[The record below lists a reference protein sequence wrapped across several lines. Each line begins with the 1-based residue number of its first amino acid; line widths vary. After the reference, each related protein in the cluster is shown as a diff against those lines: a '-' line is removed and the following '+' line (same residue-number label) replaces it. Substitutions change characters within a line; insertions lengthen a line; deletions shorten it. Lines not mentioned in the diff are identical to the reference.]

1 VRDHIRR
8 LHYSIRTET
17 AYLGWIKR
25 YILFHGKRHPQEMG
39 EREIEAFLNHLA
51 VHGQVAASTQNQ
63 ALNALV
69 FCYRKV
75 LGRELAKDMNIRH
88 AKRPQRLPTFFE
100 RDDLGRM
107 FQSLQGT
114 QGLILRLLYGSGMRL
129 LECLRLRVQDLH
141 FERKAITVRNGKG
154 QKDRVT
160 LLPAELIPALQRQ
173 LSLAKAAHQAD
184 LAEGYG
190 EVYLPY
196 ALERKYPNA
205 DKEWGWQYV
214 FFASKRARD
223 PRSGKTRRHHL
234 DQSVANKALKQ
245 AKREAGIHKLG
256 SCHSL
261 RHNAASLI
269 MPNWSVERASA
280 HGTASSAPQSA
291 IAYSA

>member
-1 VRDHIRR
+1 
-8 LHYSIRTET
+8 
-17 AYLGWIKR
+17 
-25 YILFHGKRHPQEMG
+25 
-39 EREIEAFLNHLA
+39 
-51 VHGQVAASTQNQ
+51 
-63 ALNALV
+63 
-69 FCYRKV
+69 
-75 LGRELAKDMNIRH
+75 
-88 AKRPQRLPTFFE
+88 
-100 RDDLGRM
+100 M

-205 DKEWGWQYV
+205 NKEWGWQYV
-214 FFASKRARD
+214 FFAAKPAVD

-245 AKREAGIHKLG
+245 AKRQADVHKLG

-261 RHNAASLI
+261 RHKLRHPPTGRWPRHPYRADPARPQRRQDHHDLHPCAATGAAGGKEPVGAVGGAVGVGGGWGESGGGGRWGLRGI
-269 MPNWSVERASA
+269 NFR
-280 HGTASSAPQSA
+280 
-291 IAYSA
+291 